1 MLTIRQA
8 QLAALSQLEVEKF
21 EDWML
26 AHLWKFFPK
35 QCAALGE
42 RQVREWIQHGI
53 QRAAHYGFTA
63 KRDVCK
69 YSDLM
74 ILFGRDFDTDK
85 RSRWAGE
92 ILGRR
97 RNPGAKMQSLFVA
110 AKLRLKGR

>member
-8 QLAALSQLEVEKF
+8 QLAVLSQLEVQKF
-21 EDWML
+21 EDWTL
-26 AHLWKFFPK
+26 THLQKFFPK

-42 RQVREWIQHGI
+42 RQLRESIQHGI
-53 QRAAHYGFTA
+53 RRAAHYGLTA

-69 YSDLM
+69 YIDLM
-74 ILFGRDFDTDK
+74 IVFGHDFDTDK
-85 RSRWAGE
+85 RSRWAAE

-97 RNPGAKMQSLFVA
+97 GNPGTKMQALFMA